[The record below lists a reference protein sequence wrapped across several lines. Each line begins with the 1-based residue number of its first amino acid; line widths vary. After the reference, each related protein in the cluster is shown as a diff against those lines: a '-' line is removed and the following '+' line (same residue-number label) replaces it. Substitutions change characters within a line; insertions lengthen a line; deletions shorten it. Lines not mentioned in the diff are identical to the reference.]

1 MGRGVPQ
8 SYYVD
13 EFADQGIML
22 ESMAGPP
29 DYLAMGIPLA
39 GPAHRELMLD
49 HRRVGQCGLMVADTS
64 RGADN
69 LWVSDGSVVPSA
81 LDVNPQITIMALA
94 TRLAFHLKGAPCPSS
109 STPPGSA
116 GPAAPA
122 S

>member
-49 HRRVGQCGLMVADTS
+49 HRRVGQCGLMDPSRERVRLRGRRPLVRYDLEPADVARVKQES
-64 RGADN
+64 
-69 LWVSDGSVVPSA
+69 SGS
-81 LDVNPQITIMALA
+81 N
-94 TRLAFHLKGAPCPSS
+94 SS
-109 STPPGSA
+109 
-116 GPAAPA
+116 
-122 S
+122 